1 MTNDENS
8 DLIGGYKSDDSS
20 IEGGDEVTVLVCDKI
35 KRPEIGVDSYY
46 LLPVWNSFCV
56 YK

>member
-35 KRPEIGVDSYY
+35 KRPEETKYTYVSIV
-46 LLPVWNSFCV
+46 
-56 YK
+56 KIIR